1 MRHVDRPRFDAANR
15 KSERSPVNETKPA
28 LFSTARNDRF
38 AVDAAVE
45 IFAAIV
51 AFRAPT
57 ARKNRKTAPPDAQ
70 DERKSPAG
78 FIVTAALV

>member
-1 MRHVDRPRFDAANR
+1 MRHVDRPRFDAVNR
-15 KSERSPVNETKPA
+15 KSQRSPVNETKPA

-51 AFRAPT
+51 ALLAPA
-57 ARKNRKTAPPDAQ
+57 ARKNRKTAPSHARDQ
-70 DERKSPAG
+70 RKAPAD
-78 FIVTAALV
+78 FIMTAALV